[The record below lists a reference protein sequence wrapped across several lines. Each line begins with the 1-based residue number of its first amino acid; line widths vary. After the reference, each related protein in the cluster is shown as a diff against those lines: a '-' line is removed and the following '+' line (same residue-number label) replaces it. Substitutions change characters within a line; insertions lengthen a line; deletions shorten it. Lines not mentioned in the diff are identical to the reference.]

1 MAEEEILD
9 VITSAGGQFLE
20 TVHDG
25 ATLLVR
31 DRAHDSVPTMSACI
45 KSNGYIQG
53 ATETPKPSFDV
64 PPLTVVDIVIPP
76 APDGEPRSRAMIIRH
91 ALKMPIFSGKLD
103 QTLLNGAVDFNAFMD
118 VLGSLENRAPNTW
131 RDFEVAT
138 NDPFLKVD
146 FIGNTCWLSDSA
158 QSQIPLVSDEWFS
171 PDIPIVVDV
180 VHALADSCPGNQ
192 CITTPQASSSPT
204 KDSIPPQ
211 VESPRSNPS
220 SIRSQASSAPRSPFT
235 LAAARLEQAHTED
248 AVSPRKPPA
257 SLGDPPSAS
266 VENGAMDNSLKYPRL
281 VVDPV
286 LDSGAASD
294 PVFPLLPPGD
304 HEQTLSVPAEEPTT
318 MSSPSLQSLKVV
330 DEVPLGL
337 QASVPPQVVF
347 APPKLRPRTKKS

>member
-1 MAEEEILD
+1 ML
-9 VITSAGGQFLE
+9 
-20 TVHDG
+20 
-25 ATLLVR
+25 
-31 DRAHDSVPTMSACI
+31 
-45 KSNGYIQG
+45 
-53 ATETPKPSFDV
+53 
-64 PPLTVVDIVIPP
+64 
-76 APDGEPRSRAMIIRH
+76 
-91 ALKMPIFSGKLD
+91 IFSGKLD
-103 QTLLNGAVDFNAFMD
+103 QTLIKGAVDFNAFMD

-171 PDIPIVVDV
+171 PDTPIVVDV

-192 CITTPQASSSPT
+192 GITTPQASSSPT

-220 SIRSQASSAPRSPFT
+220 SIRSHASSSPRSPFT
-235 LAAARLEQAHTED
+235 LASARLEQAHTED
-248 AVSPRKPPA
+248 AVSPRKLSA

-266 VENGAMDNSLKYPRL
+266 VEHDAMDNSLKCPRL

-286 LDSGAASD
+286 LDVGAASD
-294 PVFPLLPPGD
+294 PVLPPLPPGD

-318 MSSPSLQSLKVV
+318 TSSPSMQTLKVV
-330 DEVPLGL
+330 DEVPPCL
-337 QASVPPQVVF
+337 QASVPPRVVF
-347 APPKLRPRTKKS
+347 APPKLTPRTKKS